1 MIIELKTDSQSPR
14 KNSVMNNI
22 NKSTLLI
29 VDDVHTNLK
38 LLMNFLRDL
47 DFTVQV
53 AQDGEDAL
61 EQVAYAMPD
70 LILLDVM
77 MPGIDGFE
85 TCRRLKANEETRN
98 IPIIFMTA
106 LSETVD
112 KVKGFEI
119 GAVDY
124 ITKPVQQEEVLARV
138 TAHLTLSQQ
147 QKMLENQT
155 IELQQQN
162 NELEAFAHT
171 VAHDLKNPLNAVY
184 GLTGLLIDDLD
195 DLSKP
200 KVLKHLSTI
209 EQASLKMA
217 NIIDALLLLASARNE
232 EVQMKTI
239 NMVEV
244 VAGVQQRLE
253 QMIGQYQGQIITPT
267 TWPIAQGYAP
277 WIEEVWANYL
287 SNGLKYGGTPPHLE
301 LGATPDETGY
311 IRFWVHDNGPG
322 LDLEKQNH
330 LFVPF
335 SRISQARIEGHG
347 LGLSIVQRIVEKC
360 GGQVGID
367 SQVGHGS
374 TFYFTLPVMGNG

>member
-1 MIIELKTDSQSPR
+1 
-14 KNSVMNNI
+14 MNNI